1 MEKLPLKTI
10 PLFGVVSLPE
20 MEAVA
25 VEVLRSGRI
34 AAGQYV
40 TEFEAGIGQ
49 MVGQLNVVSTVDMT
63 SAIFLALHL
72 AGVSRGDEVLTTAFA
87 CMSTNSAIAQCGA
100 VPVWVDVK
108 LQSVEIDLDDLI
120 SKLSTRT
127 KAVILYHVAG
137 YPAAVKELAALCQQ
151 RGIALI
157 EDCDNAL
164 FASRDAMPVGSHG
177 DFAVYSFYPTR
188 QINTTEGGALVCKSA
203 DMAAR
208 ARRLR
213 RFGIDSA
220 TFRTPIG
227 EISPTSDIPEIGW
240 GFTMNNLCAALGCA
254 QLPTAQDR
262 VLRAQKNAVKLTQL
276 IGEIKD
282 LRVMPVAPET
292 TPAYWVLLLFV
303 ENRDAVLA
311 RIRQQGVM
319 ASCLHHRNDIYTGF
333 GAGASR
339 HLPNTTYL
347 QDHILA
353 VPCGWWLADG
363 DLEAIAKTLS
373 HADSVA
379 PLPRPRRLQV

>member
-1 MEKLPLKTI
+1 MKTI

-20 MEAVA
+20 MAAVA
-25 VEVLRSGRI
+25 LEVLRSGRI
-34 AAGQYV
+34 AGGQYV
-40 TEFEAGIGQ
+40 TQFEAGISQ
-49 MVGQLNVVSTVDMT
+49 MVGQPNVVSTVDMT

-72 AGVSRGDEVLTTAFA
+72 AGVCTGDEVLTTAFA
-87 CMSTNSAIAQCGA
+87 CMSTNAAIAQCGA

-108 LQSVEIDLDDLI
+108 PQSVEIDLHDLI
-120 SKLSTRT
+120 GKISTKT

-137 YPAAVKELAALCQQ
+137 YPGPAKELAALCQE

-164 FASRDAMPVGSHG
+164 FASRGSVPVGSHG

-213 RFGIDSA
+213 RFGIESA
-220 TFRTPIG
+220 TFRDSRG

-240 GFTMNNLCAALGCA
+240 AFTMNNLCAALGCA
-254 QLPTAQDR
+254 QLLTAQGR
-262 VLRAQKNAVKLTQL
+262 VLKTQKNAEKLAQLVRELEGVK
-276 IGEIKD
+276 
-282 LRVMPVAPET
+282 VVPEAADSL
-292 TPAYWVLLLFV
+292 PAYWVLLLFV
-303 ENRDAVLA
+303 ENRDSVLVY
-311 RIRQQGVM
+311 IKQQGVM

-333 GAGASR
+333 GAGSSH

-353 VPCGWWLADG
+353 IPCGWWLADE
-363 DLEAIAKTLS
+363 DLEAIAKTLTRAVS
-373 HADSVA
+373 AA
-379 PLPRPRRLQV
+379 PLS